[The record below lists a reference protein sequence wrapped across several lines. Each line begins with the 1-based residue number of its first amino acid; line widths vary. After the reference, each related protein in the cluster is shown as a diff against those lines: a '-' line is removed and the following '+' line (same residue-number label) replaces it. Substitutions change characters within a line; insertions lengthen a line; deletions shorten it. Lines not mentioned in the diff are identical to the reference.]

1 MVKKNCLKCGN
12 SFETNNSRK
21 VYCKNSCKVLHHRK
35 RNNIDEPDFL
45 TTKKE
50 PKPKLRTQTVE
61 KEREVAFKEPNP
73 DHEHALAN
81 ANHWETHY
89 NGLQSRKETLIKKLD
104 SILNHDTVLKSGLIG
119 LAAGHTLSDDRVK
132 TQNAVIFGLLGLVIG
147 KTIESQE
154 EYTRV
159 NKLNEIKREIN
170 GLDDEINNALI
181 SKQYFLTASYALPKF
196 IEKTRKETY
205 LETVPY
211 TDFEELKVPVPVIQ
225 PIKLEREEKNKSGV
239 HVMSLQDFQKVE
251 FNNLEM
257 SNEYKNLFGNPPENF
272 CMLVYGES
280 GNGKSTWSIN
290 FAEYLANN
298 HGKVLF
304 NSSEEGLGETLKRKL
319 IDKSSRYLD
328 LSQCKNFEN
337 LKATLPKKGK
347 YRFLFIDSV
356 NDMNLTVKD
365 LKELR
370 TMDDKRA
377 IIYIMQATKGGEY
390 KGDSGFRHEADY
402 VIKLD
407 NYTPICE
414 KKR

>member
-1 MVKKNCLKCGN
+1 MIKKNCLKCEN
-12 SFETNNSRK
+12 SFETTNPRK
-21 VYCKNSCKVLHHRK
+21 VYCKNSCKVLDHRK

-61 KEREVAFKEPNP
+61 KEREVSFKEPNP
-73 DHEHALAN
+73 DYEHVLAN

-89 NGLQSRKETLIKKLD
+89 DGLQSRKETLIKKLD
-104 SILNHDTVLKSGLIG
+104 SILSHDTVLKSGLIG
-119 LAAGHTLSDDRVK
+119 LATGHTLSDDKLK
-132 TQNAVIFGLLGLVIG
+132 TQNAIIFGLLGLVVG
-147 KTIESQE
+147 KTIENQE
-154 EYTRV
+154 EHKRI
-159 NKLNEIKREIN
+159 NRLNEIKREIN

-181 SKQYFLTASYALPKF
+181 SKHHFLTASSALPKF
-196 IEKTRKETY
+196 LEKTRKETY

-211 TDFEELKVPVPVIQ
+211 TDFEEIKVPISIAQ
-225 PIKLEREEKNKSGV
+225 PIKLEREEKNKINH

-257 SNEYKNLFGNPPENF
+257 SEEYKSLFGNPPENF

-319 IDKSSRYLD
+319 IDKNSQYLD

-337 LKATLPKKGK
+337 LKAALPKKGK
-347 YRFLFIDSV
+347 YRFLFIDSI
-356 NDMNLTVKD
+356 NDMNLTVRD
-365 LKELR
+365 LQELR
-370 TMDDKRA
+370 AMDDKRA
-377 IIYIMQATKGGEY
+377 VIYIMQATKAGTY
-390 KGDSGFRHEADY
+390 RGDVGFRHEADY
-402 VIKLD
+402 VIKLE
-407 NYTPICE
+407 NYNPICE